1 MSNSIDILNVESDF
15 EAFDAGTGKLMVNL
29 HGMDAAEAK
38 RKMDVVI
45 DALSANGWV
54 VNDNRAANEARL
66 RREEHTDHDYARI
79 DEEKR

>member
-1 MSNSIDILNVESDF
+1 MIIEIDSDF
-15 EAFDAGTGKLMVNL
+15 EAYDANSRRRMVNFRWL
-29 HGMDAAEAK
+29 TAPEAKIKMDATIEMM
-38 RKMDVVI
+38 R
-45 DALSANGWV
+45 ALGYV